1 MFANTQGGG
10 TDNAQP
16 DVCKVPP
23 PGPGPPVPTPFP
35 NIGQGSSATGAAMK
49 VLISGSPAHN
59 LGTTTPVTQGDQG
72 GTLGGMVSNR
82 FSATRRHTV
91 GVTSVL
97 IGGKPATRLGA
108 ATSQNNNNAMG
119 VRTTPSQRKVL
130 ITAG

>member
-16 DVCKVPP
+16 DVCKVPAP
-23 PGPGPPVPTPFP
+23 PGPPVPTPFP
-35 NIGQGSSATGAAMK
+35 NVGQGATATGAVMN
-49 VLISGSPAHN
+49 VLVSGAPAHN
-59 LGTTTPVTQGDQG
+59 LGTTTPMTMGDQA

-82 FSATRRHTV
+82 FGATRRHTV
-91 GVTSVL
+91 GCTTVL

-108 ATSQNNNNAMG
+108 ASSQNNNNCIGA
-119 VRTTPSQRKVL
+119 RTVPSQRKVL